1 MENFN
6 KIISFVLG
14 LVVVVVLLI
23 ILTGRFNLRE
33 RFLPL
38 RDANR
43 TTVTPTPQPVAKKN
57 GATPTPAK
65 AATST
70 QPGHTG
76 TYNYHSYKGGTIQ
89 SNRTGAVTTIPKTGP
104 DLLLPLV
111 FSALAGGIY
120 LRRKE

>member
-14 LVVVVVLLI
+14 LVVVIVLLV

-43 TTVTPTPQPVAKKN
+43 TTTTPTPQPTAKKN
-57 GATPTPAK
+57 GATPTK
-65 AATST
+65 AAAGT
-70 QPGHTG
+70 QPGPTG
-76 TYNYHSYKGGTIQ
+76 TYDYHSYKGGTVQ
-89 SNRTGAVTTIPKTGP
+89 SNGTGAVTTIPKTGP
-104 DLLLPLV
+104 GLLLPIA
-111 FSALAGGIY
+111 FSVLAGGIY
-120 LRRKE
+120 LRRKK